1 MYKRVFCYL
10 NSGRHTKFARARMV
24 TASHVLDRSK
34 AAKGVG
40 EKRQVSYWVCDK
52 VYVRVY

>member
-1 MYKRVFCYL
+1 
-10 NSGRHTKFARARMV
+10 MV